1 MRLGAERKKWVSE
14 CNCGFRR
21 LQPLAAPPRPAHSG
35 LGPPL
40 PQRRARPAPSA
51 GRLGGAQQAPP
62 PPSAGAGGVAGEGR
76 DVWGAGVPMTA
87 SERAA
92 PGRRARLQVP
102 GLRSHPGRWVWVRSG
117 WRARRGRTGEAPG
130 QPPSRAPGLARRLL
144 TGRAWPEGA
153 ACEGPRLPSLL
164 QTFREGLFPVADRA
178 GGVVSTPLRLG
189 GVDCGDG
196 ETRGYTKFQ
205 SPPGVWSAARR
216 CCLCVPRSRHL
227 TWTRLHM

>member
-1 MRLGAERKKWVSE
+1 
-14 CNCGFRR
+14 
-21 LQPLAAPPRPAHSG
+21 
-35 LGPPL
+35 
-40 PQRRARPAPSA
+40 
-51 GRLGGAQQAPP
+51 
-62 PPSAGAGGVAGEGR
+62 
-76 DVWGAGVPMTA
+76 MTA

-130 QPPSRAPGLARRLL
+130 QPPSRAPRLARRLL

-189 GVDCGDG
+189 ALIVGM
-196 ETRGYTKFQ
+196 EK
-205 SPPGVWSAARR
+205 PGLHKAPESTWGLECRQTVLP
-216 CCLCVPRSRHL
+216 LCTQVPAPNLDPVTHVE
-227 TWTRLHM
+227 RLHSKYQTKDVQCGVPGTEECDEEGGWRSEGHHGLLSSVVPCAGHWR